1 MARKKAGS
9 NTISEQLPSEAPAL
23 DLDQKPLIEIPEE
36 EQWRIIKQTGILDA
50 AQLQA
55 QRVGEERITL
65 GDEIFNAVLLIIPF
79 SSLLLLMEM

>member
-1 MARKKAGS
+1 MARVNTNF
-9 NTISEQLPSEAPAL
+9 NTIPEKLPSELSTRAVP
-23 DLDQKPLIEIPEE
+23 QQPLIEIAEE

-50 AQLQA
+50 AKDS
-55 QRVGEERITL
+55 VVEERISL